1 MAQVCPQAPQIL
13 SICPYTNSSSKREP
27 YTIWM
32 KSLVCHT
39 NGCTV
44 YNSNGN
50 IVYRVDNYDKKCSN
64 EVHLMDLQGKVLY
77 TILKKKLQAFE
88 RWDGYR
94 TSSSSKESKEK
105 PWFQVKSY
113 SRMLMGSIACQITVE
128 CDKYWIMKLAGKSG
142 AVGFRIVDIDGDIVA
157 EAKQKLSSSGVVLG
171 DDVLT
176 LEVVPHMDH
185 SLIMAI
191 VIVYGL
197 ICRKM

>member
-1 MAQVCPQAPQIL
+1 MANVCPPAPQVL
-13 SICPYTNSSSKREP
+13 SLSRYTNSSSKRDT

-44 YNSNGN
+44 YNSSGN

-77 TILKKKLQAFE
+77 TICKKKLKAFE
-88 RWDGYR
+88 QWDGYR
-94 TSSSSKESKEK
+94 TSSPSNRNKEK
-105 PWFQVKSY
+105 PGFQVKSY
-113 SRMLMGSIACQITVE
+113 SRMLMGTTACQITVE
-128 CDKYWIMKLAGKSG
+128 CDKYWIVAGKSG
-142 AVGFRIVDIDGDIVA
+142 AVGYRIVDIDEHIVA

-185 SLIMAI
+185 SFIMAI